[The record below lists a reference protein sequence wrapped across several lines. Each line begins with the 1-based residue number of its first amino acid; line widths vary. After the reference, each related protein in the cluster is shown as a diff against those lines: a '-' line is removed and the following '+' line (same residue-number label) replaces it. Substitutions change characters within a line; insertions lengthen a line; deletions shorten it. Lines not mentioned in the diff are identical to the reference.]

1 MESLYVTIFWEMLE
15 KLVKHAPLTTR
26 PLPTVPDII
35 LINDARPL
43 WKMTIAGSAVNALD
57 INAYSSTVTL
67 RHGRPLTATA
77 VAC

>member
-26 PLPTVPDII
+26 TPPVPDII

-57 INAYSSTVTL
+57 INAYSSASTR

-77 VAC
+77 AAC